1 MRAAWPR
8 FILALPIWTGWA
20 THMLEVPM
28 KARFALQGCIAAIAL
43 ALPGFAAAQIHAMFN
58 YETKSPDSMKAL
70 KNPVAG
76 PRKEGIAIIDVD
88 PESKTFGKIVQD
100 MPLPPDLVAH
110 HIFYNRDMS
119 KIYVTTVGKGEM
131 RVNHMRK
138 TPYAMK
144 TVEVFDCQVG
154 EDVVFS
160 DDNKKW
166 YLSCMGS
173 ANMVVGDAVR
183 DVALRS
189 VKVPAPYPHGI
200 AVHEGIDRALLTS
213 TVRPSDGGDPGEML
227 SVVELSTGKSP
238 GTHKMSTKPS
248 PSGAAPVEV
257 LLVPGSDP
265 PIFYVTTLG
274 AGTLWTA
281 KWNPG
286 KKDFDVAQAYDFSK
300 DGDGV
305 ALEMYFNTAVDRMYV
320 TTAKPGRMHIFD
332 VGGGKIMDP
341 QLLATVPAAEG
352 AHHIAFT
359 KDGRYAYVQNAL
371 LNLPG
376 LSDGSV
382 TVVD

>member
-119 KIYVTTVGKGEM
+119 KIYVTSLGKGEM
-131 RVNHMRK
+131 RVIDMRK

-144 TVEVFDCQVG
+144 TVEVSDCQVG
-154 EDVVFS
+154 EDVVFF
-160 DDNKKW
+160 DDNSKW

-183 DVALRS
+183 DVALQS
-189 VKVPAPYPHGI
+189 VSLPAPYPHGI
-200 AVHEGIDRALLTS
+200 AVHEGIDRAILTS
-213 TVRPSDGGDPGEML
+213 TVRPSDGGDPGEVL
-227 SVVELSTGKSP
+227 SVVELSTGKAL
-238 GTHKMSTKPS
+238 GTHKVSMKTS
-248 PSGAAPVEV
+248 PSGEAPVEV
-257 LLVPGSDP
+257 LFVPGQEP
-265 PIFYVTTLG
+265 PLAYITTLG
-274 AGTLWTA
+274 GGTLWTA
-281 KWNPG
+281 RWNPDR
-286 KKDFDVAQAYDFSK
+286 KDFDVAQAYDFSK
-300 DGDGV
+300 NGDGV
-305 ALEMYFNTAVDRMYV
+305 ALEMYFNKGVGRMYV
-320 TTAKPGRMHIFD
+320 TTGRPGRLYVFD
-332 VGGGKIMDP
+332 VAGKDIM
-341 QLLATVPAAEG
+341 
-352 AHHIAFT
+352 
-359 KDGRYAYVQNAL
+359 
-371 LNLPG
+371 
-376 LSDGSV
+376 
-382 TVVD
+382 